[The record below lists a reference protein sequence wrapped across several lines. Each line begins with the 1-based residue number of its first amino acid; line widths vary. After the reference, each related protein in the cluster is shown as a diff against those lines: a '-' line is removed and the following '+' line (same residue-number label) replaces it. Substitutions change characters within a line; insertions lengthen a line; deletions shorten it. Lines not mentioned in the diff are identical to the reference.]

1 MEKSRVMLDVGEEA
15 GAEEAGGVEPAMAV
29 VDADER
35 GVREGKHLSWSSMA
49 RLASVSAME
58 NSPAACGR
66 SSIGQSMPSATAGPG
81 GQCPQH
87 LATAL
92 SIILT
97 TTPKSSLD
105 TD

>member
-1 MEKSRVMLDVGEEA
+1 
-15 GAEEAGGVEPAMAV
+15 
-29 VDADER
+29 
-35 GVREGKHLSWSSMA
+35 
-49 RLASVSAME
+49 
-58 NSPAACGR
+58 
-66 SSIGQSMPSATAGPG
+66 MPSATAGPG
-81 GQCPQH
+81 GQCPHH